1 VDSLRWSW
9 LAAPYV
15 VCSAVIAAVGL
26 AGSLIRGDRVMRLG
40 VIAASTTALPWSVCQ
55 AFAACTDDP
64 VLATKMLRIGQG
76 VVALIGPNL
85 MLVLLAT
92 SGQLERYK
100 WFARIAG
107 FVGGAVLMIGWAT
120 AWVVPGVQRLSS
132 GMFYMRPGPATSVAT
147 LQLPIWLGLGIVLV
161 RRATPRGERRRN
173 ARLILGVLVCGAIG
187 SLDTFVLY
195 GIGGYPIAWLSA
207 TLAASIAIY
216 LVLRTDF
223 IRPQGFDSAGAIEL
237 LGFMLSAV
245 VVAVIVRALEGVT
258 AVAVAIT
265 TSAAWATLTGIAWA
279 TTRLRPVRVASDR
292 ALEQFVTRVV
302 SLDDEAKITERLS
315 ALWQKS
321 IGIVIKR
328 LRTQGFDPE
337 VAAWFVRNTDAL
349 AVTDLATMRVGPMRP
364 KLEALGGDATL
375 LVPLV
380 DRGELAGLVEAAYDK
395 ALRDG
400 ERGLIAESAR
410 AAARALTFVGLSR
423 AAQRER
429 ETAREVE
436 VADALRLQASA
447 SRDAELGKWA
457 VAAEYRT
464 AARTTG
470 AGWSA
475 IELADGRLALLA
487 TEAQAH
493 GVPAAF
499 ATAALTGAFAAA
511 TLGKVTLDEVLAAMQ
526 ASADGVMR
534 GGEPVRAFIALI
546 GSEIEW
552 ACAGHPGAFLVG
564 PVASLDVGSP
574 MGSIRNVRPD
584 AVQLGPGATATR
596 SARGTL
602 PLPADSLLVV
612 ASTGLRGVD
621 DAHWQAHLRQAAF
634 ASGRLATVLVEDAL
648 RRGAPTDDLLAVVV
662 RAR

>member
-1 VDSLRWSW
+1 MDSLRWSW

-15 VCSAVIAAVGL
+15 VCSAVIASVAL
-26 AGSLIRGDRVMRLG
+26 AGALIRGDRVMRLG
-40 VIAASTTALPWSVCQ
+40 VIAAAATALPWAVCQ

-64 VLATKMLRIGQG
+64 ILATRMLRLGQG

-85 MLVLLAT
+85 LLVLLAT

-100 WFARIAG
+100 WFARIAAL
-107 FVGGAVLMIGWAT
+107 VGGTLLAIGWAT
-120 AWVVPGVQRLSS
+120 PWVVPGVQKLSS
-132 GMFYMRPGPATSVAT
+132 GMFYVRPGPATSLAT
-147 LQLPIWLGLGIVLV
+147 SQLPFWLGIGIVLV
-161 RRATPRGERRRN
+161 RRSTPSGERRRN

-187 SLDTFVLY
+187 SLDMLVMY
-195 GIGGYPIAWLSA
+195 RVRGGYPIAWLSA
-207 TLAASIAIY
+207 TLAASIALY

-223 IRPQGFDSAGAIEL
+223 IRPQGFDPAGLLEI
-237 LGFMLSAV
+237 LGFMVSV
-245 VVAVIVRALEGVT
+245 VAVAVIVRALEGVT
-258 AVAVAIT
+258 PVAIAIT
-265 TSAAWATLTGIAWA
+265 ASAAWTTLMGIAGA
-279 TTRLRPVRVASDR
+279 ASRLRPVRVASDR
-292 ALEQFVTRVV
+292 ALEQFITRVV
-302 SLDDEAKITERLS
+302 SLDDEAKITERLT

-321 IGIVIKR
+321 IGIAVR
-328 LRTQGFDPE
+328 RVRTTGFDPE
-337 VAAWFVRNTDAL
+337 VAAWFVRNPEAL
-349 AVTDLATMRVGPMRP
+349 ALTDLATMRLGPLRP
-364 KLEALGGDATL
+364 KLEALGADATL

-380 DRGELAGLVEAAYDK
+380 DRGELVGLVEARYDK
-395 ALRDG
+395 ALRDV
-400 ERGLIAESAR
+400 ERGLVAESAR

-447 SRDAELGKWA
+447 SREAELGTWA

-487 TEAQAH
+487 TEAHAH

-499 ATAALTGAFAAA
+499 ATAAVTGAFAAA
-511 TLGKVTLDEVLAAMQ
+511 TLGTVTLDDVLEAMQ
-526 ASADGVMR
+526 ASAEGVMR

-564 PVASLDVGSP
+564 PVASLDAGAP
-574 MGSIRNVRPD
+574 LGSIKNARPD
-584 AVQLGPGATATR
+584 AVQIGPGA
-596 SARGTL
+596 RGRL
-602 PLPADSLLVV
+602 PLPSDSLLVV
-612 ASTGLRGVD
+612 ASASLRGDD
-621 DAHWQAHLRQAAF
+621 DAAWQTELRTAAF
-634 ASGRLATVLVEDAL
+634 ASGRLASVIVDRAL
-648 RRGAPTDDLLAVVV
+648 QRGEPSGDLLAVVV